1 MEGARSTRKARLA
14 LHRGKQWKLGTKKTS
29 GECTSSRPEILE
41 ETTKHYKALY
51 TSLSQNL
58 VTRSKQNSEEQI
70 PPILQSEVR
79 CTITELKN
87 GKTPGEDGVWNK
99 HIKQGEELLVQPI
112 TLLFNRIIQT
122 EVISEKWLHKKGAK
136 DDLNNYRPISLMS
149 SMYKLFSKV
158 LTRRLTKK
166 LDEQQPNEQARFRT
180 GFNTADHFQTIKQV
194 IEKVQEFKP
203 TALHGLRRLKQSILF
218 R

>member
-1 MEGARSTRKARLA
+1 MIVRHKENI
-14 LHRGKQWKLGTKKTS
+14 RGIH
-29 GECTSSRPEILE
+29 ILE
-41 ETTKHYKALY
+41 IGNIRRSHK
-51 TSLSQNL
+51 LSQNL
-58 VTRSKQNSEEQI
+58 ATRPNQNSEDQN

-122 EVISEKWLHKKGAK
+122 EVISEKWKTNTIILLHKKGAK

-149 SMYKLFSKV
+149 SM
-158 LTRRLTKK
+158 
-166 LDEQQPNEQARFRT
+166 
-180 GFNTADHFQTIKQV
+180 
-194 IEKVQEFKP
+194 
-203 TALHGLRRLKQSILF
+203 
-218 R
+218 